1 MIEKKFI
8 DIEKII
14 ENKNPR
20 LLKWLPGFILRYLK
34 NILHEDQ
41 INDFLSKQKDVYN
54 IDFCIAVM
62 EYLEV
67 KVEIKGLENIPKE
80 KAVILAL
87 NHPLGGMDAIALVAA
102 LKGHREDLKFIVNDI
117 LMNLTNLQDLF
128 VGINKHGK
136 LGVSTRNQVLDVFSS
151 DQVVCVFPA
160 GMVSRKQH
168 GEISDIEW
176 KKTFVTYAKRLDQP
190 IVPIHIDGYLSK
202 FFYRLSSFRKFI
214 GIKANVEMIYL
225 ANELY
230 KQKGK
235 TITFTVG
242 EKIYTKDFDT
252 IKSEK
257 VIAQEIKNMV
267 YNLASSKK

>member
-1 MIEKKFI
+1 MTEKKFI

-14 ENKNPR
+14 ENKNPK

-34 NILHEDQ
+34 HILHEDQ
-41 INDFLSKQKDVYN
+41 INDFLAKNKDVYN

-67 KVEIKGLENIPKE
+67 KVEIKGLETIPKDN
-80 KAVILAL
+80 AVIIAL

-168 GEISDIEW
+168 GEISDNEW

-190 IVPIHIDGYLSK
+190 IVPIHIDGSLSK
-202 FFYRLSSFRKFI
+202 FFYRLSCFRKFI

-242 EKIYTKDFDT
+242 EKIYTKDFDNT
-252 IKSEK
+252 KSEK

>member
-34 NILHEDQ
+34 HILHEDQ

-67 KVEIKGLENIPKE
+67 KVEIKGLENIPKD

-102 LKGHREDLKFIVNDI
+102 LKGHREDIK
-117 LMNLTNLQDLF
+117 
-128 VGINKHGK
+128 
-136 LGVSTRNQVLDVFSS
+136 
-151 DQVVCVFPA
+151 
-160 GMVSRKQH
+160 
-168 GEISDIEW
+168 
-176 KKTFVTYAKRLDQP
+176 
-190 IVPIHIDGYLSK
+190 IHC
-202 FFYRLSSFRKFI
+202 
-214 GIKANVEMIYL
+214 E
-225 ANELY
+225 
-230 KQKGK
+230 
-235 TITFTVG
+235 
-242 EKIYTKDFDT
+242 
-252 IKSEK
+252 
-257 VIAQEIKNMV
+257 
-267 YNLASSKK
+267 

>member
-1 MIEKKFI
+1 MTEKKFI

-20 LLKWLPGFILRYLK
+20 LLKWLPGFILWYLK
-34 NILHEDQ
+34 RILHEDQ
-41 INDFLSKQKDVYN
+41 INEFLDKNKDVYN

-67 KVEIKGLENIPKE
+67 KVEINGLENIPKDN
-80 KAVILAL
+80 AVIIAL

-102 LKGHREDLKFIVNDI
+102 LKGHREDIKFIVNDI

-136 LGVSTRNQVLDVFSS
+136 LGVSTRNQVLDVFST
-151 DQVVCVFPA
+151 DEAVCVFPA
-160 GMVSRKQH
+160 GLVSRKQN
-168 GEISDIEW
+168 GAIMDLEW
-176 KKTFVTYAKRLDQP
+176 KKTFVTFAQRLDQP
-190 IVPIHIDGYLSK
+190 IVPIHIDGSLSK
-202 FFYRLSSFRKFI
+202 FFYRLANFRKFI
-214 GIKANVEMIYL
+214 GIKANIEMLYL

-235 TITFTVG
+235 TITFNVG
-242 EKIYTKDFDT
+242 EKIYTKDFDSA
-252 IKSEK
+252 KSEK
-257 VIAQEIKNMV
+257 VIAQEIKKMV
-267 YNLASSKK
+267 YNLAPSKK

>member
-1 MIEKKFI
+1 MMEKKFI

-34 NILHEDQ
+34 RILHEDQ
-41 INDFLSKQKDVYN
+41 INDFLAKHKDVYN

-67 KVEIKGLENIPKE
+67 KVEINGLENIPKD
-80 KAVILAL
+80 KAVIIAL

-102 LKGHREDLKFIVNDI
+102 LKGHREDIKFIVNDI

-136 LGVSTRNQVLDVFSS
+136 LGVSTRNQVLDVFST
-151 DQVVCVFPA
+151 DEAVCVFPA
-160 GMVSRKQH
+160 GMVSRKQN
-168 GEISDIEW
+168 GEIMDLEW
-176 KKTFVTYAKRLDQP
+176 KKTFVTFAKRLDQP
-190 IVPIHIDGYLSK
+190 IIPIHIDGSLSK

-214 GIKANVEMIYL
+214 GIKANIEMLYL

-242 EKIYTKDFDT
+242 KKIKTTDFDSA
-252 IKSEK
+252 KSEK
-257 VIAQEIKNMV
+257 VIAQEIKKMV
-267 YNLASSKK
+267 YNLAPSKK